1 MARTS
6 GGRSGNLPPP
16 RLQVPLAQARAELDE
31 RIERGRQLAERRIDS
46 ETTYESWSS
55 DITTWDEYNKS
66 WIERFIG
73 RTISAEYGRRGPRI
87 YTASSWQQWAR
98 DQLGELSIYIRRL
111 ESVRERLEL
120 WVDDATESTGGPKPN
135 MEGPIFVV
143 HGHDE
148 AVLHAAVRLAEKT
161 TDREVIVLRE
171 QPNSGRTLIEKF
183 EELASSSAFAIVLVT
198 GDDIGEAQDSSL
210 HGRPQRA
217 ARQNVVFELGFF
229 FGKLGRKRVAV
240 LLSEGVEK
248 PSDIEGLVYNPIDPA
263 GAWKTSL
270 VREFEAAGIEVD
282 YRQIM

>member
-1 MARTS
+1 
-6 GGRSGNLPPP
+6 
-16 RLQVPLAQARAELDE
+16 
-31 RIERGRQLAERRIDS
+31 
-46 ETTYESWSS
+46 
-55 DITTWDEYNKS
+55 
-66 WIERFIG
+66 
-73 RTISAEYGRRGPRI
+73 
-87 YTASSWQQWAR
+87 
-98 DQLGELSIYIRRL
+98 
-111 ESVRERLEL
+111 
-120 WVDDATESTGGPKPN
+120 

-198 GDDIGEAQDSSL
+198 GDDIGGPKTAASMGDLSE
-210 HGRPQRA
+210 R